1 MSFHQFYSRF
11 LGIAKDGVHKECR
24 AKDPDNCRKCHTGR
38 FAAQGGNAAAGESAT
53 KSGGAKAGVAE
64 KRKTEL
70 WKIFKKGGN
79 ELYAYTVRGEG
90 AKEEEATKGQLAD
103 ENGCK
108 PEDID
113 VVSEYRPTTGGA
125 VPGENGNDEKRISD
139 ILSELAKG
147 NPHCQIADLEVID
160 RGNGKFEIKGGM
172 INADDRHDVDNALWE
187 VRHALLER
195 GYKDADWR
203 TSGDFGF
210 FFTCKKGV

>member
-11 LGIAKDGVHKECR
+11 LGKAEDGVHKECR
-24 AKDPDNCRKCHTGR
+24 AKDPGNCRKCHTGR
-38 FAAQGGNAAAGESAT
+38 FASQGGKPTAGGNNA
-53 KSGGAKAGVAE
+53 KPGAE
-64 KRKTEL
+64 ERKTEL
-70 WKIFKKGGN
+70 WKIFKKGKN
-79 ELYAYTVRGEG
+79 ELFAYTVRGEG
-90 AKEEEATKGQLAD
+90 AKEEEATKSQLAD

-113 VVSEYRPTTGGA
+113 VVSEYRPTAGGA
-125 VPGENGNDEKRISD
+125 VPGDNGGDEKRIAD
-139 ILSELAKG
+139 VLSELAEK
-147 NPHCQIADLEVID
+147 NPRCQIADLEVID
-160 RGNGKFEIKGGM
+160 RGNGVFEIKGGM
-172 INADDRHDVDNALWE
+172 INADDKHDVDNALWE